1 MQSQDDSIE
10 LLQLLSVTD
19 MLSTCAEG
27 QRKYAVTICQK
38 IFTLKELVRLVY
50 KTFYIVFISINYSI
64 ISNPVVSFERKTSFC
79 RLLIQAYLNTERECL
94 ASISDLWHNE

>member
-27 QRKYAVTICQK
+27 QCKDAVTICQK
-38 IFTLKELVRLVY
+38 IFTLEELVRLDY
-50 KTFYIVFISINYSI
+50 R
-64 ISNPVVSFERKTSFC
+64 SF
-79 RLLIQAYLNTERECL
+79 L
-94 ASISDLWHNE
+94 